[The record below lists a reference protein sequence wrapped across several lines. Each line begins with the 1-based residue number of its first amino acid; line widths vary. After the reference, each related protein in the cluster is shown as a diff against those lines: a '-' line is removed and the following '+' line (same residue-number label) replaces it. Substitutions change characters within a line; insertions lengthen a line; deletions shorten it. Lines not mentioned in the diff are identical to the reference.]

1 MIAYSGKI
9 QKAIRFAI
17 TAHDGQT
24 RKGKDIPYITH
35 PLTVALI
42 LSQVGASEDV
52 IVAGILHDV
61 VEDSDVE
68 LDDVQE
74 QFGEPVADLVKAV
87 TEEDKG
93 LPWETRKRIALGHIK
108 DMNHDAL
115 LLKSADVLHNLL
127 ELVHDG
133 EEQGD
138 VVFEKFNAPKEEK
151 LAQQQKLVKALESAW
166 PENPLLPEIR
176 EGVKRLTG
184 FVN

>member
-108 DMNHDAL
+108 DMNQDR
-115 LLKSADVLHNLL
+115 KST
-127 ELVHDG
+127 
-133 EEQGD
+133 
-138 VVFEKFNAPKEEK
+138 
-151 LAQQQKLVKALESAW
+151 
-166 PENPLLPEIR
+166 
-176 EGVKRLTG
+176 RLNSTHTS
-184 FVN
+184 